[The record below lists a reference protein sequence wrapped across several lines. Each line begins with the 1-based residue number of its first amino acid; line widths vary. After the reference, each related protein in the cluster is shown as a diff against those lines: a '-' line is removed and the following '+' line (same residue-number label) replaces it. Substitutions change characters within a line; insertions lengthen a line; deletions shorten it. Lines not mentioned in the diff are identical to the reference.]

1 MFDSLIGATMSGPSD
16 SLSSRHILFASR
28 LGREIRRLREAAGAS
43 QADLARLLG
52 WETQV
57 ISRLENGRGVVSV
70 YHLVLIADAL
80 RKPEPNHPA
89 VLLADML
96 LPPADTLTAP

>member
-1 MFDSLIGATMSGPSD
+1 MSGPS
-16 SLSSRHILFASR
+16 ILFLQDTYCLLRGLA
-28 LGREIRRLREAAGAS
+28 GRYSGFGKLRAHLRRNW
-43 QADLARLLG
+43 QRLLG

-57 ISRLENGRGVVSV
+57 ISRLENGRGVVSA

-80 RKPEPNHPA
+80 RKSEPNHPA

-96 LPPADTLTAP
+96 LPPADTPTAP